1 MSGQRITHIFRAKT
15 GPLPG
20 HRMNAAAL
28 TTDAYAER
36 IAQALRRK
44 WGSSRHSAKT
54 IAKTVGAGVGTARKW
69 LAGENGPS
77 GEHLL
82 RLAAECDEVWTVV
95 LELTGRPEDP
105 DAEHRQ
111 RMNRAMAILQG
122 RE

>member
-1 MSGQRITHIFRAKT
+1 MSGQRITHIFGAKS

-20 HRMNAAAL
+20 HRMNASAL

-44 WGSSRHSAKT
+44 WGDSRSSAKT
-54 IAKTVGAGVGTARKW
+54 IAKLIGAGVGTVRKW

-82 RLAAECDEVWTVV
+82 KLAAECDEVWTVV
-95 LELTGRPEDP
+95 LELTGRPEDV
-105 DAEHRQ
+105 DAEQAR
-111 RMNRAMAILQG
+111 RMQRAMRVLQG